1 MLLACLVF
9 LLNFGLGVTYLLL
22 GIYGPE
28 NVNFLVSALW
38 FGAAIIWG
46 VQIVHCRKTMR

>member
-1 MLLACLVF
+1 MLLAFLVF

-22 GIYGPE
+22 GIYGSE
-28 NVNFLVSALW
+28 NVNFLVSALL

-46 VQIVHCRKTMR
+46 IYIVHCRKMMK